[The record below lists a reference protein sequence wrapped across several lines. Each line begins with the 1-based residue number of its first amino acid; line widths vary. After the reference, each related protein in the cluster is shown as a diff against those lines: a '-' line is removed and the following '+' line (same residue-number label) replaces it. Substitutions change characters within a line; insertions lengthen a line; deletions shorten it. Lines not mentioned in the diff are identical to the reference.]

1 MSSIQYVTP
10 KVASQILGVHL
21 MTLRNWAEKKQIE
34 TIRTPGGKRLFNV
47 NSYIQKNNLQIE
59 NSNVSVVE
67 NETKKENIKR
77 NICYCRVSSKNQ
89 EDDLSRQVNYMKE
102 KYPSYEIVSEVGSGL
117 NFKRPKLMKII
128 KDAIDGNIETLVV
141 AHKDRLARFGFELIE
156 NIVKDY
162 SNGKIIVINN
172 VKMSPEDEI
181 TRDLISII
189 NVFSARVNG
198 LRKYKKEIKSNK

>member
-1 MSSIQYVTP
+1 MSTKQFVTP

-21 MTLRNWAEKKQIE
+21 MTLRNWAERKQIE
-34 TIRTPGGKRLFNV
+34 TIKTPGGKRLFNV
-47 NSYIQKNNLQIE
+47 NGYIQKNNLQIE
-59 NSNVSVVE
+59 NSNVSVIE
-67 NETKKENIKR
+67 NEQNKEILKR

-89 EDDLSRQVNYMKE
+89 GDDLLRQENYMKE
-102 KYPSYEIVSEVGSGL
+102 KYPLYEIVSEIGSGL

-128 KDAIDGNIETLVV
+128 KDAINGNIETLVV

-156 NIVKDY
+156 NIIKDY

-181 TRDLISII
+181 TRDLVSII

-198 LRKYKKEIKSNK
+198 LRKYKKDIEKCK